1 MNSQYE
7 QLPRSNVQ
15 WVLAYSLKHPV
26 AYFVEPRLPDRGI
39 CDQLSR
45 LKGTMQIIDFAAA
58 GGESDR
64 TGKDKPLCSVDTVP
78 DPTGRIRFD
87 GEQQYRCDVSKA
99 GCRQQQDQKNAQA
112 PTGGLVRQESK
123 LPHRARSS
131 SQIA

>member
-7 QLPRSNVQ
+7 QLPRSNVR
-15 WVLAYSLKHPV
+15 WVLAYCLKHPV
-26 AYFVEPRLPDRGI
+26 AYFVELRLSDSGI
-39 CDQLSR
+39 GDQLGF
-45 LKGTMQIIDFAAA
+45 LKCIMQIIDFAAA
-58 GGESDR
+58 GGEPDCL
-64 TGKDKPLCSVDTVP
+64 GKDNPFCSVDTVL
-78 DPTGRIRFD
+78 DPIGSIRAD
-87 GEQQYRCDVSKA
+87 WEQQCRGDVSKA